1 MGTTVPPEWA
11 GESRGLTLISG
22 FLANLAERV
31 GESGIY
37 RGHSISK
44 LEPAPSAYRPGEV
57 GIRDVGALWTF
68 RDAVRLYVNGASFR
82 AVHWLALAQHHGVS
96 TPLLDWTINPLVALF
111 FAVSSDD
118 EEDGEVVFFS
128 RTRLADLDTERP
140 ADLLFIE
147 SEVRLL
153 RMNGFFPRAEVQ
165 QSVMTFHSPALFNS
179 GRIWHEPGVFGA
191 QLIPREAKSEFRKA
205 LDGMGINARSLFPDL
220 EGAIR
225 DFERR
230 VFHIEARPSR

>member
-1 MGTTVPPEWA
+1 MAPDWA
-11 GESRGLTLISG
+11 GESRGLALISR
-22 FLANLAERV
+22 FLANVAQRI
-31 GESGIY
+31 GEHGIY

-44 LEPAPSAYRPGEV
+44 LEPAPSAYRPGRL

-68 RDAVRLYVNGASFR
+68 RDAVRLHVNSASFG
-82 AVHWLALAQHHGVS
+82 AVHWLALAQHHGIA

-111 FAVSSDD
+111 FATSSDD
-118 EEDGEVVFFS
+118 TEDGEVVFFS
-128 RTRLADLDTERP
+128 RSKLVDVDTDRA

-147 SEVRLL
+147 PEVRLV

-179 GRIWHEPGVFGA
+179 GRVWHEPGVFGS
-191 QLIPREAKSEFRKA
+191 QIIPKETKAEFRQA
-205 LDGMGINARSLFPDL
+205 LDGMGISARSLFPDL

-230 VFHIEARPSR
+230 VLFAEARQPE